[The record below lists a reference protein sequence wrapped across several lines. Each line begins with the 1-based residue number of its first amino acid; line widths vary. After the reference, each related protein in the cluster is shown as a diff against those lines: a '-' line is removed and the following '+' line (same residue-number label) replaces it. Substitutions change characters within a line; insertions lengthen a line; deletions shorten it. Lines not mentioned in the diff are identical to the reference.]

1 MLQLWSYALVLLI
14 ALLTCDAPAQDSRI
28 SAPLSARR
36 TELGLQ
42 TFQQA
47 ITSVGFHCPVV
58 QRVTTEIDN
67 VRGDGP
73 TKFVYRV
80 QCRELGSLDADPNLT
95 YRVQQ
100 LDAERRFS
108 IRLW

>member
-14 ALLTCDAPAQDSRI
+14 ALLTCDAPAQESRI
-28 SAPLSARR
+28 SAPLSAR
-36 TELGLQ
+36 ELGLQ

-58 QRVTTEIDN
+58 QIVATEIDN